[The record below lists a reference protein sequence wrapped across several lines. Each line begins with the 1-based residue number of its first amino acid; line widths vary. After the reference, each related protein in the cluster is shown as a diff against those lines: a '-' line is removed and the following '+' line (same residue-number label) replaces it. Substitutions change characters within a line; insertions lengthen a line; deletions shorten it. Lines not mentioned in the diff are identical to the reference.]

1 MPKTIPASSPM
12 DSAGVGSMNQL
23 TGELFK
29 SLTGTTDIVHV
40 PYKGAGPAITDLIS
54 GQIPIATPNVTAQIL
69 ELHHAGKVR
78 ILAVTTPRR
87 LAGAPDIPTAVEQG
101 LPGMIAQNFIG
112 LFAPA
117 RTSPAII
124 EQVAQATRVVM
135 DDEAFLRS
143 LTASGLEPE
152 LASTPDK
159 TRRFVA
165 DEVARWGPVIKTI
178 GLKLD

>member
-1 MPKTIPASSPM
+1 MDDCGRTKT
-12 DSAGVGSMNQL
+12 
-23 TGELFK
+23 TEK
-29 SLTGTTDIVHV
+29 
-40 PYKGAGPAITDLIS
+40 PYKGAGPAVTDLIS

-69 ELHHAGKVR
+69 ELHDAGKVR
-78 ILAVTTPRR
+78 IVAVTSPRR

-124 EQVAQATRVVM
+124 EQVAQATRGVM

-143 LTASGLEPE
+143 LTASGFEPE

-165 DEVARWGPVIKTI
+165 DEVARWGPVIKAI

>member
-1 MPKTIPASSPM
+1 
-12 DSAGVGSMNQL
+12 
-23 TGELFK
+23 
-29 SLTGTTDIVHV
+29 
-40 PYKGAGPAITDLIS
+40 
-54 GQIPIATPNVTAQIL
+54 
-69 ELHHAGKVR
+69 
-78 ILAVTTPRR
+78 
-87 LAGAPDIPTAVEQG
+87 
-101 LPGMIAQNFIG
+101 MIAQNFIG

-135 DDEAFLRS
+135 DDEALLRS